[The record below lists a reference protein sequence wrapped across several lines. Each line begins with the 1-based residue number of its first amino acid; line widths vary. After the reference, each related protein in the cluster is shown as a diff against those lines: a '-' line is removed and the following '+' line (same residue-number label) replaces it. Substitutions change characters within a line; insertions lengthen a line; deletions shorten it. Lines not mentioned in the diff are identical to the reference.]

1 MAADETFDANQLG
14 AAGSAYHLETT
25 FDVNHLGAAVD
36 TFDAS
41 HLGAADEIFD
51 ANQLGAAGSAYH
63 LGAAVRTG
71 VYHLEITF

>member
-1 MAADETFDANQLG
+1 MAADGTFDATQLG

-36 TFDAS
+36 TFDTS
-41 HLGAADEIFD
+41 HLKAA
-51 ANQLGAAGSAYH
+51 A
-63 LGAAVRTG
+63 RTM